1 VSGLHDIGVRV
12 ETGPGRERPTRE
24 EGGLG
29 AGVGALLAEVA
40 SLLERLASDGR
51 PGAIDLRSLPMSPA
65 DRLSLRRALGEGEVE
80 ATMTVDGPSNIRETG
95 VPGVWWVEHHDRDGK
110 VSAEFLD
117 IACVPDLLA
126 RAPEEVAAGATEL
139 RALLAGFR

>member
-1 VSGLHDIGVRV
+1 VSGLHDIAVRV
-12 ETGPGRERPTRE
+12 ESDPRREIPTRGD
-24 EGGLG
+24 GGLG

-40 SLLERLASDGR
+40 TLLERLANDGQ
-51 PGAIDLRSLPMSPA
+51 PGAIDLRSLPLSPA
-65 DRLSLRRALGEGEVE
+65 DRLSLRRALGDGEVE
-80 ATMTVDGPSNIRETG
+80 ATMTVDGPSSIRETG

-126 RAPEEVAAGATEL
+126 RAPDEIAVGATEL
-139 RALLAGFR
+139 RARLAGLR